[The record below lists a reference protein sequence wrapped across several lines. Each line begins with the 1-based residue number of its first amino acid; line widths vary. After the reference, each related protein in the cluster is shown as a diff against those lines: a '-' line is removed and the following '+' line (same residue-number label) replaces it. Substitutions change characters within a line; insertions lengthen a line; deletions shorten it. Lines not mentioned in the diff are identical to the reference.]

1 MNAKTVTGATSAII
15 VVILATWRKIAKNNQ
30 EAIKD
35 ILGGKD
41 LMVDVLVVVTQ
52 IEETKVD
59 VLMTDVTTTVD
70 QIDVN
75 LKEEN
80 ATLKETV
87 VDVPIDVTETLELTD
102 TTTTETT
109 ETTGTTGTTE
119 IIDAIILDPIDV
131 TLIVGITSEMRNVK
145 TQIQDVD
152 IPAEEEMNV
161 KKIPETERVLRI
173 PDKIQ
178 ETRKNQWIVA
188 QIEIEAWTRDLKVEN
203 LVEMK

>member
-1 MNAKTVTGATSAII
+1 
-15 VVILATWRKIAKNNQ
+15 
-30 EAIKD
+30 
-35 ILGGKD
+35 
-41 LMVDVLVVVTQ
+41 MVDVLVVVTQ

-59 VLMTDVTTTVD
+59 VLTTDVTTTVD

-80 ATLKETV
+80 ATLKETM
-87 VDVPIDVTETLELTD
+87 VDVPIDVTETLEPID
-102 TTTTETT
+102 TTITETTETT
-109 ETTGTTGTTE
+109 ETTEITE
-119 IIDAIILDPIDV
+119 ITDVIILDPIDV
-131 TLIVGITSEMRNVK
+131 TLIVEITSETRNVK

-161 KKIPETERVLRI
+161 KKIPETERVLKI
-173 PDKIQ
+173 PGKIQ

-188 QIEIEAWTRDLKVEN
+188 QTETEAWTRDLKAEN

>member
-1 MNAKTVTGATSAII
+1 
-15 VVILATWRKIAKNNQ
+15 
-30 EAIKD
+30 
-35 ILGGKD
+35 
-41 LMVDVLVVVTQ
+41 MVDVLVVVTQ

-188 QIEIEAWTRDLKVEN
+188 QTEIEAWTRDLKAEN
-203 LVEMK
+203 LEEMK